1 MISFAEKNKTYR
13 PIGKDMQK
21 VFEDRSSAVA
31 SVVSSSTNDKIL
43 LGQALIDLWLSNSYC
58 VRAEEYTDTLP
69 TALLT
74 NCHQKIFF
82 GVCEY
87 EFGLDKSQVSRLMN
101 VVDEFCYDKK
111 LKAQWKDHKWSL
123 LVEMLPLSP
132 EEREKVLSSWTVRE
146 IREFKKSLLP
156 VATSQQEEDVSED
169 KKDEWKEPSEFKD
182 MDRKELI
189 QMIWQLRADR
199 YRLYRVILDNGLTV
213 NTMESG
219 TVKDFD
225 FNAEYPMVD
234 IDELLKGEDDVSE
247 E

>member
-1 MISFAEKNKTYR
+1 MISFAEKNKSFR
-13 PIGKDMQK
+13 PISEDMQK
-21 VFEDRSSAVA
+21 LYKERSA
-31 SVVSSSTNDKIL
+31 SVVNAAASGISDKIL
-43 LGQALIDLWLSNSYC
+43 LGNALIDLWQSNSYC
-58 VRAEEYTDTLP
+58 TRAEDYRDILP

-82 GVCEY
+82 SVCED

-101 VVDEFCYDKK
+101 VVDEFCIDKK
-111 LKAQWKDHKWSL
+111 LKDEWKDYRWSH

-132 EEREKVLSSWTVRE
+132 EERSKVLPSWTVRQ
-146 IREFKKSLLP
+146 IRDLKKSFVP
-156 VATSQQEEDVSED
+156 DATSQQNEDDSD
-169 KKDEWKEPSEFKD
+169 NKKDEWKEPSEFKD

-189 QMIWQLRADR
+189 QMIWQLRSDR

-225 FNAEYPMVD
+225 FNAEYPVID
-234 IDELLKGEDDVSE
+234 IDEFFGEGEDDGE
-247 E
+247 G